1 MAEDGKRTYSA
12 KQVAT
17 RIGTDAKQLRKFLRD
32 PNSGYIAVGQ
42 GGRYD
47 FPEEELVKIQAAFDT
62 WNSTKTRRNR
72 APSTGRTPASAVG
85 LIPTQRRDS
94 PARPPRRTAADEK
107 AGLHG
112 NALDGDTLQDRFA
125 GIAARVQR
133 HGLVSSKSG
142 RLVPQYPASVQT
154 IPSPDEGLTT
164 TPEPQI
170 LDFSE
175 VEDDI
180 QDLLDDPEVDEP
192 INGLGLSD
200 EGGGEDSADLL
211 VDWELGLDEVDED

>member
-47 FPEEELVKIQAAFDT
+47 FPGEELVKIQAAFDT

-72 APSTGRTPASAVG
+72 APSAERTLASASG
-85 LIPTQRRDS
+85 LIPAQRRDS

-125 GIAARVQR
+125 GIGARVQR
-133 HGLVSSKSG
+133 HGLVSRGG

-154 IPSPDEGLTT
+154 VPSPDEGLTT

-175 VEDDI
+175 VENDI
-180 QDLLDDPEVDEP
+180 PDLLDNPE
-192 INGLGLSD
+192 
-200 EGGGEDSADLL
+200 AD
-211 VDWELGLDEVDED
+211 